1 MSTIFPVQILVS
13 FGGESTSPVCVLDH
27 LLLLIYAGR
36 KKRECRTKTYTA
48 PSFAAPFCWTT
59 ASASHHQHLVCVGKV
74 CLFKFAPPHVWNTN
88 IIDRLKTLFV
98 LNLCPKKK
106 SLVLPLILFADIE
119 EPSNL
124 RLLRFLVKCF
134 DIWFGNHRGVIFTR
148 DVSRAGFA
156 VLIYASMSMF
166 LRWHVRLVCPSIIMH
181 VDSLDSFTCTVKALT
196 ARRRLFICGPKITW
210 TRSQFH
216 QMSDVRRCSAE
227 QRFNNVE
234 QNFLNTKRELAAA
247 DRKLAAVFFLKCSK
261 LVL

>member
-1 MSTIFPVQILVS
+1 MSTIFPRTNTRLLWWGVH
-13 FGGESTSPVCVLDH
+13 FTSLCSWPFVIVNLC
-27 LLLLIYAGR
+27 R
-36 KKRECRTKTYTA
+36 KKKRECRTKTYTA

-181 VDSLDSFTCTVKALT
+181 VDSLYSFTSFVSIGFGCMVKL
-196 ARRRLFICGPKITW
+196 L
-210 TRSQFH
+210 
-216 QMSDVRRCSAE
+216 
-227 QRFNNVE
+227 VE
-234 QNFLNTKRELAAA
+234 
-247 DRKLAAVFFLKCSK
+247 D
-261 LVL
+261 